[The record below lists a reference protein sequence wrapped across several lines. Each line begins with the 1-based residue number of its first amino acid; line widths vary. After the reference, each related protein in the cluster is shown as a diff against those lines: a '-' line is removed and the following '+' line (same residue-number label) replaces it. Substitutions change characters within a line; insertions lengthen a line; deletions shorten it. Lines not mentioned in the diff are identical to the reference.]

1 MARFDVY
8 AGVGASGTYV
18 VDVQAPLLDGL
29 ATRVVIPLLPRET
42 TPAVRELNP
51 VVEIGD
57 RSFVL
62 MTQELAAIP
71 RSLLRQPVASL
82 THRRDDITR
91 ALDTLFIGF

>member
-1 MARFDVY
+1 MAQSDAY
-8 AGVGASGTYV
+8 AEIGEDGTYTL
-18 VDVQAPLLDGL
+18 DLPAPLLDDL
-29 ATRVVIPLLPRET
+29 ATRVVNPLLPQET
-42 TPAVRELNP
+42 TPAIRALNP

-62 MTQELAAIP
+62 ITEKLAAIP

-91 ALDTLFIGF
+91 ALDTLFTGF